1 MNQIAHEKNNKFSLT
16 KFTKMDMRL
25 YLDEIYDS
33 LDHRLFEKNHVFEG
47 QE

>member
-1 MNQIAHEKNNKFSLT
+1 
-16 KFTKMDMRL
+16 MDMRL

-47 QE
+47 QEWFFTELFNVKSSNKKYK